1 MDQAE
6 NIAALEEIGSVIFSN
21 ADNRYLDIVMT
32 AEVSRV
38 LGQLRF
44 ELVCLMCGN
53 TVLLIAC
60 FSL

>member
-6 NIAALEEIGSVIFSN
+6 NIAALEEIGSVIFIN

-38 LGQLRF
+38 FGQLRF
-44 ELVCLMCGN
+44 ELCVSCVEIQC
-53 TVLLIAC
+53 C
-60 FSL
+60 